1 MSKFDSDDKDMPGYF
16 LPEDSQFR
24 LKKLRERIEFLSQ
37 LAQPR
42 TSDETKEC
50 APEVRMGE
58 LEVCLALLSEQIE
71 RLLSEQIERLLEE
84 VSRPAQRKAKAVKM
98 EATAEADTEE
108 DEDDEDEDE
117 DEDEDDAPE
126 KMQEISVAAAERY
139 SFGVTLNQIDSLD
152 LLTQTIS
159 AHGDVVAGS
168 HEAEFADH
176 TLPRIGQAIYDGV
189 EAVRAILDEVED
201 QPLGPSRRPPN
212 RVGETRAVYDAGFAH
227 PPARQR
233 PQPSF
238 GDGLNR
244 TLQ

>member
-1 MSKFDSDDKDMPGYF
+1 MSKHESNDLGTPGYF

-24 LKKLRERIEFLSQ
+24 LKKLRDYTDFLSR
-37 LAQPR
+37 LARPR
-42 TSDETKEC
+42 TSDEANEST
-50 APEVRMGE
+50 PDVRVGE
-58 LEVCLALLSEQIE
+58 IAICLELLSEQVE
-71 RLLSEQIERLLEE
+71 LVLEE
-84 VSRPAQRKAKAVKM
+84 LSWPAERKARAVK
-98 EATAEADTEE
+98 ADADAEEE
-108 DEDDEDEDE
+108 EEEEEEKDEEE

-126 KMQEISVAAAERY
+126 KMQEISAAVAKRY
-139 SFGVTLNQIDSLD
+139 SFGVTLAQIDSLD

-227 PPARQR
+227 PPARPGAQSGFR
-233 PQPSF
+233 HGQ
-238 GDGLNR
+238 NR

>member
-1 MSKFDSDDKDMPGYF
+1 MSKHESSDLGTPGYF

-24 LKKLRERIEFLSQ
+24 LKKLREYTEFLSR

-42 TSDETKEC
+42 TPEEEEEC

-58 LEVCLALLSEQIE
+58 LAVCLQLLSEQVE
-71 RLLSEQIERLLEE
+71 LLLEE
-84 VSRPAQRKAKAVKM
+84 LSQPATRKA
-98 EATAEADTEE
+98 EAANADADADAEAEEDDEEE
-108 DEDDEDEDE
+108 DEDEEE
-117 DEDEDDAPE
+117 EDDAPE
-126 KMQEISVAAAERY
+126 KMQEISVAVAERY
-139 SFGVTLNQIDSLD
+139 SFGVTLAQIDSLD

-201 QPLGPSRRPPN
+201 QPLGPSRRPLG
-212 RVGETRAVYDAGFAH
+212 RVGETRAVYDAGFAG
-227 PPARQR
+227 PAAR
-233 PQPSF
+233 PGAQSGF

>member
-1 MSKFDSDDKDMPGYF
+1 MSKFDSNEKDMPGYF

-24 LKKLRERIEFLSQ
+24 LKKLRDYTDFLSR

-42 TSDETKEC
+42 TSDEADES
-50 APEVRMGE
+50 APDVRMGE
-58 LEVCLALLSEQIE
+58 LAVCLQLLSEQVE
-71 RLLSEQIERLLEE
+71 LLLEE
-84 VSRPAQRKAKAVKM
+84 LSQSATRKA
-98 EATAEADTEE
+98 EAANADADADADAEAEE
-108 DEDDEDEDE
+108 DDEEEDEDE
-117 DEDEDDAPE
+117 DEEDDAPE
-126 KMQEISVAAAERY
+126 KMQEISVAVAVAERY
-139 SFGVTLNQIDSLD
+139 SFGVTLAQIDSLD

-201 QPLGPSRRPPN
+201 QPLGPSRRPLN
-212 RVGETRAVYDAGFAH
+212 RVGETRAVYDAGFAG
-227 PPARQR
+227 PASR
-233 PQPSF
+233 PRSRPGF
-238 GDGLNR
+238 RDDLNR

>member
-1 MSKFDSDDKDMPGYF
+1 MSKHESNDLGTPGYF

-24 LKKLRERIEFLSQ
+24 LKKLRDYTEFLSR

-42 TSDETKEC
+42 TSDETNEST
-50 APEVRMGE
+50 PDVRVGE
-58 LEVCLALLSEQIE
+58 IAICLELLSEQVD
-71 RLLSEQIERLLEE
+71 LVLEE
-84 VSRPAQRKAKAVKM
+84 LSWPAERKARAVK
-98 EATAEADTEE
+98 ADADAGTDADAEE
-108 DEDDEDEDE
+108 DEEDDDEDE

-126 KMQEISVAAAERY
+126 KMQQISVAVAERY
-139 SFGVTLNQIDSLD
+139 SFGVTLKQIDSLD

-189 EAVRAILDEVED
+189 EAVRAILDDVED
-201 QPLGPSRRPPN
+201 QPLGPSRRPLN
-212 RVGETRAVYDAGFAH
+212 RVGETRATYDAGFVGAAAG
-227 PPARQR
+227 PGS
-233 PQPSF
+233 QPGF
-238 GDGLNR
+238 DGGLNR

>member
-1 MSKFDSDDKDMPGYF
+1 MSKHESNDLSTPGYF

-24 LKKLRERIEFLSQ
+24 LKKLRDYTEFLSR

-42 TSDETKEC
+42 TSDETNEST
-50 APEVRMGE
+50 PDVRVGE
-58 LEVCLALLSEQIE
+58 IAICLELLSEQVD
-71 RLLSEQIERLLEE
+71 LVLEE
-84 VSRPAQRKAKAVKM
+84 LSRPAERKARAVK
-98 EATAEADTEE
+98 ADADAGTDADADAEEEEEEEEE
-108 DEDDEDEDE
+108 DEEDE

-126 KMQEISVAAAERY
+126 KMQEISVAVAERY
-139 SFGVTLNQIDSLD
+139 SFGVTLAQIDSLD

-189 EAVRAILDEVED
+189 EAVRAILDQVED
-201 QPLGPSRRPPN
+201 QPLGPSRRPLN
-212 RVGETRAVYDAGFAH
+212 RVGETRAVYDTGFAGAT
-227 PPARQR
+227 ARPGAQLG
-233 PQPSF
+233 F
-238 GDGLNR
+238 GDDLNR

>member
-1 MSKFDSDDKDMPGYF
+1 MGTPGYF

-24 LKKLRERIEFLSQ
+24 LKKLRDYTEFLSR

-42 TSDETKEC
+42 TSNEAEEC

-58 LEVCLALLSEQIE
+58 LAICLQLLSEQVE
-71 RLLSEQIERLLEE
+71 LLLEE
-84 VSRPAQRKAKAVKM
+84 LSQPATRKA
-98 EATAEADTEE
+98 EAANADADAEAEEDDEEE
-108 DEDDEDEDE
+108 DEDEEE
-117 DEDEDDAPE
+117 EDDAPE
-126 KMQEISVAAAERY
+126 KMQEISVAVAERY
-139 SFGVTLNQIDSLD
+139 SFGVTLAQIDSLD

-201 QPLGPSRRPPN
+201 QPLGPSRRPLN
-212 RVGETRAVYDAGFAH
+212 RVGETRAVYDAGFAGAA
-227 PPARQR
+227 ARLGSQR
-233 PQPSF
+233 GF

>member
-1 MSKFDSDDKDMPGYF
+1 MPGY
-16 LPEDSQFR
+16 LLSEDSRFR
-24 LKKLRERIEFLSQ
+24 LKKLRDYTEFLSR

-42 TSDETKEC
+42 TSDEAEEC

-58 LEVCLALLSEQIE
+58 LAVCLELLSEQVN
-71 RLLSEQIERLLEE
+71 LLLEE
-84 VSRPAQRKAKAVKM
+84 LSRPEKRKAGAVNVG
-98 EATAEADTEE
+98 AEADTEE
-108 DEDDEDEDE
+108 DEDEDEEEDEE

-126 KMQEISVAAAERY
+126 KMQEISVAVAERY
-139 SFGVTLNQIDSLD
+139 SFGVTLAQIDSLD

-201 QPLGPSRRPPN
+201 QPLGPSRRPLN
-212 RVGETRAVYDAGFAH
+212 RVGETRATYDAGFTG
-227 PPARQR
+227 PAARSGS
-233 PQPSF
+233 QPDFRYGQS
-238 GDGLNR
+238 R

>member
-1 MSKFDSDDKDMPGYF
+1 MSKFDSNDKDMPGYL
-16 LPEDSQFR
+16 LPQDSQFR
-24 LKKLRERIEFLSQ
+24 LKKLRDYTEFLSR

-42 TSDETKEC
+42 TSDEADES
-50 APEVRMGE
+50 APDVRMGE
-58 LEVCLALLSEQIE
+58 LAVCLQLLSEQVE
-71 RLLSEQIERLLEE
+71 LLLED
-84 VSRPAQRKAKAVKM
+84 VSRPVQGKAKAVN
-98 EATAEADTEE
+98 ADANAEAEEE
-108 DEDDEDEDE
+108 D

-126 KMQEISVAAAERY
+126 KMREISIAVAERY
-139 SFGVTLNQIDSLD
+139 SFGVTLDQIDSLD

-201 QPLGPSRRPPN
+201 QPLGPSRRPLN
-212 RVGETRAVYDAGFAH
+212 RVGEARAVYDAGFVG
-227 PPARQR
+227 PAAR
-233 PQPSF
+233 PRLESGF
-238 GDGLNR
+238 GDGLSR

>member
-1 MSKFDSDDKDMPGYF
+1 MSKHESSDLGTPGYF

-24 LKKLRERIEFLSQ
+24 LKKLREYTEFLSR

-42 TSDETKEC
+42 TSDEADEST
-50 APEVRMGE
+50 PDVRIGE
-58 LEVCLALLSEQIE
+58 LAVCLQLLSEQVE
-71 RLLSEQIERLLEE
+71 LLLEE
-84 VSRPAQRKAKAVKM
+84 LSQPATRKAGA
-98 EATAEADTEE
+98 ANADADAEAEEDDEEE
-108 DEDDEDEDE
+108 DEDEEE
-117 DEDEDDAPE
+117 EDDALE
-126 KMQEISVAAAERY
+126 KMQEISVAVAERY
-139 SFGVTLNQIDSLD
+139 SFGVTLAQIDSLD

-201 QPLGPSRRPPN
+201 QPLGPSRRPLN
-212 RVGETRAVYDAGFAH
+212 RVGETRAVYDAGFAG
-227 PPARQR
+227 PVAGPGLQ
-233 PQPSF
+233 SGF
-238 GDGLNR
+238 GDGLTR

>member
-1 MSKFDSDDKDMPGYF
+1 MSKHESNDLGTPSYF

-24 LKKLRERIEFLSQ
+24 LKKLRDYTEFLSR

-42 TSDETKEC
+42 TSDEADEN
-50 APEVRMGE
+50 APDVRMGE
-58 LEVCLALLSEQIE
+58 LAVCLELLSKQVE
-71 RLLSEQIERLLEE
+71 LVLEE
-84 VSRPAQRKAKAVKM
+84 LSQPADRKARAAEV
-98 EATAEADTEE
+98 EATAVADTEE
-108 DEDDEDEDE
+108 DEEDEEEEEEEDDE

-126 KMQEISVAAAERY
+126 KMQEISVAVAERY
-139 SFGVTLNQIDSLD
+139 SFGVTLAQIDSLD

-176 TLPRIGQAIYDGV
+176 TLPLIGQAIYDGV

-201 QPLGPSRRPPN
+201 QPLGPSRRPLN
-212 RVGETRAVYDAGFAH
+212 RVGETRATYDAGFAR
-227 PPARQR
+227 PAAR
-233 PQPSF
+233 PGSQPGF